1 MKILVTGAS
10 GFLGGRISS
19 FFKKKKNIEL
29 VTLAKK
35 KFKINFINQ
44 KKIEKICRGVD
55 VVINCIG
62 KDINKSKN
70 RKKTIFANSV
80 IPTIIYKAANR
91 AGVGY
96 FLFISTYHVYDLNKK
111 KINERSKLISKNLYT
126 ESKILGEA
134 KINKCKNKTKIII
147 LRLCN
152 LFGYPVFENK
162 NCEKL
167 LLNYIV
173 KNIARNKIVKI
184 NSEFDQLRYYSSVAT
199 FNNYLFKLLKNLKNI
214 KFSKNLKIFNY
225 FTDKRYKISDL
236 VKLIQKKKFFLKRNK
251 IYFKNKNLKKSNDFK
266 FQSLSKKM
274 LPKRDHYFLTE
285 LLKTYN
291 YYKKK

>member
-1 MKILVTGAS
+1 M
-10 GFLGGRISS
+10 
-19 FFKKKKNIEL
+19 
-29 VTLAKK
+29 
-35 KFKINFINQ
+35 
-44 KKIEKICRGVD
+44 
-55 VVINCIG
+55 
-62 KDINKSKN
+62 
-70 RKKTIFANSV
+70 
-80 IPTIIYKAANR
+80 
-91 AGVGY
+91 
-96 FLFISTYHVYDLNKK
+96 
-111 KINERSKLISKNLYT
+111 
-126 ESKILGEA
+126 
-134 KINKCKNKTKIII
+134 
-147 LRLCN
+147 
-152 LFGYPVFENK
+152 FENK